1 MKLAAAIEHTF
12 ATRPSWRDGKG
23 RQTAAINA
31 EHVLR
36 ILGSDYDCSKATA
49 TDLIMLQ
56 RALMQEVTPRG
67 PRSAAGINRI
77 LAAATVILREVHY
90 LGELDHVPSVRQL
103 KEPKGRL
110 EYYTRE
116 EIENMLETAWNMGLF
131 ELRDTILFCY
141 KTGCRQGEALA
152 LCVSD
157 VDLANHQ
164 VTFRDTK
171 NGTDHSISITPD
183 VVEMLGCRVEDRHPD
198 TPIFDYVNRDQLL
211 RQFKKVRDACGIS
224 QEKLFHTIRHTTG
237 TLLAEA
243 GVPIR
248 TIMGIL
254 NHQNINTTLRYA
266 KATDKSKEEALAL
279 L

>member
-1 MKLAAAIEHTF
+1 MKLAAAIEHTLV
-12 ATRPSWRDGKG
+12 TRPSWREGKG
-23 RQTAAINA
+23 KRTAEINA
-31 EHVLR
+31 GHVLR
-36 ILGSDYDCSKATA
+36 ILGGDFDCSKATA
-49 TDLIMLQ
+49 TDLVRLQ
-56 RALMQEVTPRG
+56 RTLMQEMTPRG

-90 LGELDHVPSVRQL
+90 AGELEHVPSVRQL

-110 EYYTRE
+110 EYYSRE
-116 EIENMLETAWNMGLF
+116 EIEMMLDKAWELGNF
-131 ELRDTILFCY
+131 EVRDIILFCY

-152 LCVSD
+152 LCAGD
-157 VDLANHQ
+157 VDLVKHQ

-171 NGTDHSISITPD
+171 NGSDHTISITPD
-183 VVEMLGCRVEDRHPD
+183 VEEMLTCRVDGHYEDYPV
-198 TPIFDYVNRDQLL
+198 FDFVNKDQLL
-211 RQFKKVRDACGIS
+211 REFKKVRNACGIS
-224 QEKLFHTIRHTTG
+224 QDKLFHTIRHSTG

>member
-1 MKLAAAIEHTF
+1 MKLAAAIEHTL

-23 RQTAAINA
+23 KRTAAINA

-36 ILGSDYDCSKATA
+36 ILGGDFDCSKATA
-49 TDLIMLQ
+49 TDLVQLQ
-56 RALMQEVTPRG
+56 RTLMQEVTPRG

-90 LGELDHVPSVRQL
+90 AGELEHVPSVRQL

-116 EIENMLETAWNMGLF
+116 EIDNMLEKAWEMRLF
-131 ELRDTILFCY
+131 ELRDIILFCY
-141 KTGCRQGEALA
+141 KTGCRQGEVLA
-152 LCVSD
+152 LSVGD

-171 NGTDHSISITPD
+171 NGSDHTISITPD
-183 VVEMLGCRVEDRHPD
+183 VVEMLACRVEDRHPD
-198 TPIFDYVNRDQLL
+198 TPVFDYLNKDQLL
-211 RQFKKVRDACGIS
+211 REFKKVRNACGIS
-224 QEKLFHTIRHTTG
+224 KEKLFHTIRHSTG

>member
-1 MKLAAAIEHTF
+1 
-12 ATRPSWRDGKG
+12 
-23 RQTAAINA
+23 
-31 EHVLR
+31 
-36 ILGSDYDCSKATA
+36 
-49 TDLIMLQ
+49 
-56 RALMQEVTPRG
+56 
-67 PRSAAGINRI
+67 
-77 LAAATVILREVHY
+77 
-90 LGELDHVPSVRQL
+90 
-103 KEPKGRL
+103 
-110 EYYTRE
+110 
-116 EIENMLETAWNMGLF
+116 
-131 ELRDTILFCY
+131 
-141 KTGCRQGEALA
+141 
-152 LCVSD
+152 VSD